1 MKGWGKGGI
10 HVYMQSGGLVTKS
23 CLTLEKNTFA
33 ENIQTVLNS
42 ISQVK

>member
-10 HVYMQSGGLVTKS
+10 RVCGDLVTKS
-23 CLTLEKNTFA
+23 CLTLEKNTYA

>member
-1 MKGWGKGGI
+1 MKEQGKGGI
-10 HVYMQSGGLVTKS
+10 HAYMPSGVLVTKS
-23 CLTLEKNTFA
+23 CPTLEKNTYA